1 MPVAVNP
8 NGPGLVYFA
17 DIGDTPLVE
26 WKYIYTIERLAAENS
41 IKEVFS
47 TDLALLERD
56 DLISNGMQPHGL
68 LFHVSRC
75 GSTLLTKAL
84 GRSPHNLII
93 NQGGPLQEGFWAAL
107 TDYWQR
113 PPEINARSISMFQ
126 NLVSLM
132 ARRRRPEYRYCFV
145 KFISWNIIYLDFVQA
160 AFPDSAALYLYRD
173 PVEVIATVLQETT
186 AVLRAKGHRQ
196 AVPLSGLAPE
206 VTAGMSDVEFLARC
220 FANYF
225 EIAQQGADANR
236 LSLINYQQLK
246 QVEAFPDI
254 LARGFNLSTLR

>member
-1 MPVAVNP
+1 
-8 NGPGLVYFA
+8 
-17 DIGDTPLVE
+17 
-26 WKYIYTIERLAAENS
+26 
-41 IKEVFS
+41 
-47 TDLALLERD
+47 
-56 DLISNGMQPHGL
+56 
-68 LFHVSRC
+68 
-75 GSTLLTKAL
+75 
-84 GRSPHNLII
+84 
-93 NQGGPLQEGFWAAL
+93 
-107 TDYWQR
+107 
-113 PPEINARSISMFQ
+113 MFQ

-254 LARGFNLSTLR
+254 LARGFNLQPDETNLALMRAQYRYYSKDDSDTLVFTGDQESMLDILPASDKKLIGEICTEGLSRLSRSARNLYPIS

>member
-1 MPVAVNP
+1 MPIEQAVERLQSQPGLVPVAVNP

-26 WKYIYTIERLAAENS
+26 WKYIYTIERLAAEKS

-113 PPEINARSISMFQ
+113 PPEIKCTQ
-126 NLVSLM
+126 YQHVSK
-132 ARRRRPEYRYCFV
+132 PGQSY
-145 KFISWNIIYLDFVQA
+145 
-160 AFPDSAALYLYRD
+160 
-173 PVEVIATVLQETT
+173 
-186 AVLRAKGHRQ
+186 
-196 AVPLSGLAPE
+196 
-206 VTAGMSDVEFLARC
+206 
-220 FANYF
+220 
-225 EIAQQGADANR
+225 GA
-236 LSLINYQQLK
+236 
-246 QVEAFPDI
+246 
-254 LARGFNLSTLR
+254 STPT